1 MRGKLLKFALP
12 LVAFL
17 ALIAAGCGGGDN
29 ESSGGTSPSETT
41 GGGGGGTLVFGS
53 AADPVALDGIL
64 VSDGESSRVIEQIF
78 ETLVDLKPG
87 TTDVE
92 PGLAESW
99 ESSDDGT
106 AWTFHLRQGVKFQD
120 GTDFNADAVCFNFD
134 RWYNFKGSFQNPS
147 ATYYWQTIFGGFA
160 TYDPKSGAPK
170 DSLYKSCEATD
181 ENTAVITLTSP
192 SSAFLAGLTLTPFSI
207 ASPKA
212 LQDFGADEG
221 SVDADGVF
229 HPTGT
234 YSTEHPTGTGP
245 FMFKS
250 WTRGDKL
257 ELVRYPDYWGAT
269 SDNPTEFNGT
279 GAKID
284 TLIFRPIADNAARLQ
299 ALQTGEIN
307 GYDLV
312 EPQDIPTIQENSDL
326 QILDR
331 PAFNVGYVGFNISM
345 PPLDDLKVRQ
355 AIAYGLDRQ
364 GVVDSFY
371 GGRGEVAKEFMPPSL
386 FGYAD
391 DVPEYTF
398 DPEKSKQLLQ
408 EAGLTPPVKIDFWY
422 PTDVS
427 RPYMPDP
434 KRNFEA
440 FSASLEQAGFKVVP
454 HSAPWSPDYLGK
466 SDEGQLQVYLLGWTG
481 DFGDPDDFIG
491 VFFRSPQKQWGT
503 TDSHEMDDVQKLL
516 EQARTETDE
525 AKRTEMYQEANRQIM
540 TILPGVPYAHNKP
553 AVAFQ
558 ANVSGYVPSPVDLQS
573 FATVSVG

>member
-1 MRGKLLKFALP
+1 MSHGA
-12 LVAFL
+12 
-17 ALIAAGCGGGDN
+17 
-29 ESSGGTSPSETT
+29 
-41 GGGGGGTLVFGS
+41 
-53 AADPVALDGIL
+53 
-64 VSDGESSRVIEQIF
+64 
-78 ETLVDLKPG
+78 
-87 TTDVE
+87 
-92 PGLAESW
+92 
-99 ESSDDGT
+99 
-106 AWTFHLRQGVKFQD
+106 
-120 GTDFNADAVCFNFD
+120 
-134 RWYNFKGSFQNPS
+134 NPS
-147 ATYYWQTIFGGFA
+147 QPGNR
-160 TYDPKSGAPK
+160 SLGAL
-170 DSLYKSCEATD
+170 SL
-181 ENTAVITLTSP
+181 
-192 SSAFLAGLTLTPFSI
+192 SSFSI

-212 LQDFGADEG
+212 LTEYNADQG
-221 SVDADGVF
+221 RVDADGVF
-229 HPTGT
+229 HPTG
-234 YSTEHPTGTGP
+234 SFGTEHPVGTGP
-245 FMFKS
+245 FKFES
-250 WTRGDKL
+250 WTRGDR
-257 ELVRYPDYWGAT
+257 LVLARNDDYWG
-269 SDNPTEFNGT
+269 EK
-279 GAKID
+279 AKLD
-284 TLIFRPIADNAARLQ
+284 KVIFRPIADNAARLQ

-516 EQARTETDE
+516 EKARAETDE